1 MSSRSRCRVEA
12 FSLLSRVAD
21 HGPTLVSPGV
31 LEHND
36 DVCWQADNP
45 YSEGG
50 RLGRVVKASLVGGG
64 AVRIAGVTQG
74 WRGDGVSEV

>member
-45 YSEGG
+45 DSGGG
-50 RLGRVVKASLVGGG
+50 RLGGVVKASLGGG
-64 AVRIAGVTQG
+64 AVRIARVTQG